1 MREYFKMTS
10 KTNSMHTFVISLSH
24 EILRR
29 KAILKK
35 LNDIPGNFEFF
46 DAIDGKK
53 INLLEHID
61 YQGLKR
67 RLCYGK
73 DLTRGELGC
82 FFSHRA
88 VLEKIVKNKVAIALV
103 LEDDV
108 VLSGDFII
116 VLDRLINCSYPWE
129 AVRFLGKPKITKM
142 MQKKVIRLYNDYYL
156 TRLST
161 SPGGAYAYL
170 ISYVGAKKLLK
181 SMKKVSCPNDTIMGL
196 PWKSGVDVLTVQPGI
211 ATWDKKFE
219 SAIGNQRYEK
229 NKLIGWERTVYPVTR
244 MLFKLREGALK
255 KAFYFF
261 GYLKDKRRKNE

>member
-1 MREYFKMTS
+1 MTL
-10 KTNSMHTFVISLSH
+10 KLNSMYTYVISLPH
-24 EILRR
+24 ESLRR
-29 KAILKK
+29 KTILKK
-35 LNDIPGNFEFF
+35 LRNVPGDFEFF
-46 DAIDGKK
+46 DAIDGNK

-88 VLEKIVKNKVAIALV
+88 VLKKIVKNKDPIALV

-108 VLSGDFII
+108 ILSGDFKM

-129 AVRFLGKPKITKM
+129 AVRFLGKPKIAKL
-142 MQKKVIRLYNDYYL
+142 MQTKVIRLYNNYYL
-156 TRLST
+156 TRLAT

-196 PWKSGVDVLTVQPGI
+196 PWKSGLDVLTVQPGI
-211 ATWDKKFE
+211 ATWNKKFE

-229 NKLIGWERTVYPVTR
+229 NKLIGWERLVYPITR
-244 MLFKLREGALK
+244 MLFKLQEGVLK
-255 KAFYFF
+255 KVFYFF
-261 GYLKDKRRKNE
+261 GYLKDKRLKNE

>member
-1 MREYFKMTS
+1 MTL
-10 KTNSMHTFVISLSH
+10 KINSIHTYVISLPKES
-24 EILRR
+24 LRR
-29 KAILKK
+29 KTILKT
-35 LNDIPGNFEFF
+35 LNNIPGTFEFF

-53 INLLEHID
+53 INLLQHTD
-61 YQGLKR
+61 YQGLIR

-88 VLEKIVKNKVAIALV
+88 VLEKIVKNKVNISLV
-103 LEDDV
+103 LEDDA

-129 AVRFLGKPKITKM
+129 AVRFLGKPKIAKM
-142 MQKKVIRLYNDYYL
+142 MQKKLIRLYNDYYL
-156 TRLST
+156 TRLAT

-170 ISYVGAKKLLK
+170 ISFVGAKKLLK

-196 PWKSGVDVLTVQPGI
+196 PWKSGLDVLTVQPGI

-229 NKLIGWERTVYPVTR
+229 NKLIGWERLVYPLTR
-244 MLFKLREGALK
+244 LLFKLHEGVLK
-255 KAFYFF
+255 KVFYFF
-261 GYLKDKRRKNE
+261 GYIKDKRLKNG

>member
-1 MREYFKMTS
+1 MSLKLKS
-10 KTNSMHTFVISLSH
+10 IHTFVISLSH
-24 EILRR
+24 ETLRR
-29 KAILKK
+29 KSIIKKLKK
-35 LNDIPGNFEFF
+35 VPGTFEFF

-53 INLLEHID
+53 VNLLKHKD

-88 VLEKIVKNKVAIALV
+88 VLEKIVKNKVTISLV

-108 VLSGDFII
+108 VLSGDFRI
-116 VLDRLINCSYPWE
+116 VLDCLINCSYPWE
-129 AVRFLGKPKITKM
+129 AIRFLGKPKIAKLMQTKI
-142 MQKKVIRLYNDYYL
+142 IRLYNDYYL
-156 TRLST
+156 TRLAT

-170 ISYVGAKKLLK
+170 ISYEGAKKLLK

-196 PWKSGVDVLTVQPGI
+196 PWKSGLDVLTVQPGI

-229 NKLIGWERTVYPVTR
+229 NKLIGWERLVYPLTR
-244 MLFKLREGALK
+244 LLFKLHEGVLK
-255 KAFYFF
+255 KVFYFF
-261 GYLKDKRRKNE
+261 GYIKDKRLKNG

>member
-1 MREYFKMTS
+1 MTL
-10 KTNSMHTFVISLSH
+10 KINSMHTFVISLPQES
-24 EILRR
+24 LRR
-29 KAILKK
+29 KAMLKK
-35 LNDIPGNFEFF
+35 LNDIPGNSEFF
-46 DAIDGKK
+46 DAIDGRKT
-53 INLLEHID
+53 NLLEHTD

-88 VLEKIVKNKVAIALV
+88 VLKKIVKNKVAISLV

-108 VLSGDFII
+108 VLSEDFRI
-116 VLDRLINCSYPWE
+116 VLDHLINCSYPWE
-129 AVRFLGKPKITKM
+129 AVRFLGKPKIAKM
-142 MQKKVIRLYNDYYL
+142 MQKKVMRLYNDYYL
-156 TRLST
+156 TRLAT

-170 ISYVGAKKLLK
+170 ISYAGAIKLLK
-181 SMKKVSCPNDTIMGL
+181 SMEKVSCPNDTIMGL
-196 PWKSGVDVLTVQPGI
+196 PWKSGFDVLTVQPGI

-229 NKLIGWERTVYPVTR
+229 NKLIGWERLVYPLTR
-244 MLFKLREGALK
+244 MLFKLQEGVLK